1 MHLIIL
7 IQNKGEIT
15 SFLGIP
21 FKGIQY
27 VVMKA
32 L

>member
-7 IQNKGEIT
+7 IQNKGKII

-21 FKGIQY
+21 FKDIQY
-27 VVMKA
+27 IVMKA